1 MITISGPHFFCLV
14 DFFYHTGYHPG
25 LHPGVIL
32 GVCRPRAR
40 KNRHPIVILALRFEL
55 PASTVTAQSSWYH
68 PGRRLGGPCLL
79 SLHVLL
85 SVIRLSTILGAF
97 HCASSWAG
105 SWASSCPG
113 HTGIIL
119 ALDGLRI
126 PMPQN
131 CPIILAS
138 TCLTYRCRPSSWH
151 QPAFRVLVN
160 RKTE

>member
-1 MITISGPHFFCLV
+1 MIAISGPHCFLV
-14 DFFYHTGYHPG
+14 VFFFYHTGYHPG

-40 KNRHPIVILALRFEL
+40 KNRHPTVILALRFEL

-68 PGRRLGGPCLL
+68 PGRRLGGPHSHPELDLDL
-79 SLHVLL
+79 SFDRE
-85 SVIRLSTILGAF
+85 SRIAD
-97 HCASSWAG
+97 CASH
-105 SWASSCPG
+105 WASSCPG

-119 ALDGLRI
+119 GLGGLRM